1 MFEQWTNRGAPRRRW
16 LMWTALALAAAS
28 LVREPGLLRAWW
40 GRGLPGPAELGMVA
54 VMRDEASVHQLRV
67 RLPRCELDVQPDGRT
82 VVMEQ
87 RQWSTAVG
95 CAMALWVAPGVSS
108 VERNRTVTVAGWWRP
123 STDVPAPGWH
133 WEHVQLAQALRWSTG
148 QGVTIAVVD
157 SGVDSAHPD
166 LQGLLLPG
174 IHALDAGAPT
184 DDERGHGTAVAGV
197 AVAAFAQEARRAQ
210 VRDRARI
217 LPVKVTQGQQPVT
230 LGQIA
235 RGIQL
240 AAEAGAQ
247 VVNASYEGLTESP
260 TIRAAAQHL
269 RRRGGVLVV
278 PAGNRGLNPGW
289 SRSPWMVAVGATDE
303 HDQRPAWASYGWHL
317 SMAAPGANIA
327 TLRPGGGHVRVS
339 GSSYAAPMVAGVL
352 ALMMALDPKASPEEL
367 ERLLLDSSQD
377 LGRPGPD
384 EEFGHGRL
392 DAGAAV
398 EAVRRGARRPS

>member
-1 MFEQWTNRGAPRRRW
+1 
-16 LMWTALALAAAS
+16 
-28 LVREPGLLRAWW
+28 
-40 GRGLPGPAELGMVA
+40 
-54 VMRDEASVHQLRV
+54 
-67 RLPRCELDVQPDGRT
+67 
-82 VVMEQ
+82 
-87 RQWSTAVG
+87 
-95 CAMALWVAPGVSS
+95 
-108 VERNRTVTVAGWWRP
+108 
-123 STDVPAPGWH
+123 
-133 WEHVQLAQALRWSTG
+133 
-148 QGVTIAVVD
+148 
-157 SGVDSAHPD
+157 

-278 PAGNRGLNPGW
+278 PAGNRGQNPGW

-398 EAVRRGARRPS
+398 EAVRRGARRPL